1 MGSCQ
6 SVEAPPSVALSHE
19 VLDALVQFRDGDSE
33 GGVALSE
40 LRILV
45 RTLIQDDIVGGAIRE
60 ELVSLELE
68 AEAHSRSCKAPLGE
82 LREQRRIE
90 AEQQEEE
97 ARLAAEAEAALEREL
112 KAAMEAKEA
121 EEAEEAE
128 AKAKELERIE
138 ELKQKQEEAARKL
151 EELRKTPP
159 PVSVL
164 EVFKAPGGAL
174 MRSLTKW
181 QSRTFVVEAG
191 VLYYYESSN
200 LVEGR
205 IEYPYGKNIKGYLSM
220 RNAFVFTDFEDM
232 DPGEIIIRKLSAEQ
246 VREHEIRRA
255 RSSTG
260 GSLADSSK
268 LSNDDAYAY
277 SRAGMEQDDIIIKP
291 ALAYHKMDVVRQL
304 QEHIEFADNNNVG
317 TPLPEENERTLP
329 LTNKK
334 GLAVLKTSRF
344 GLTRNR
350 AKTKDDEETKVDVLD
365 SSSGNASS
373 PAAQA

>member
-1 MGSCQ
+1 M
-6 SVEAPPSVALSHE
+6 
-19 VLDALVQFRDGDSE
+19 
-33 GGVALSE
+33 
-40 LRILV
+40 
-45 RTLIQDDIVGGAIRE
+45 
-60 ELVSLELE
+60 
-68 AEAHSRSCKAPLGE
+68 
-82 LREQRRIE
+82 
-90 AEQQEEE
+90 
-97 ARLAAEAEAALEREL
+97 
-112 KAAMEAKEA
+112 
-121 EEAEEAE
+121 
-128 AKAKELERIE
+128 
-138 ELKQKQEEAARKL
+138 
-151 EELRKTPP
+151 
-159 PVSVL
+159 
-164 EVFKAPGGAL
+164 
-174 MRSLTKW
+174 
-181 QSRTFVVEAG
+181 
-191 VLYYYESSN
+191 LYYYESSN

-246 VREHEIRRA
+246 VREQQIRRA

-334 GLAVLKTSRF
+334 GLAALKTSRF

>member
-6 SVEAPPSVALSHE
+6 SVEAPPSVALPHE
-19 VLDALVQFRDGDSE
+19 VLDTLVQFRDGDSE

-121 EEAEEAE
+121 EEAE
-128 AKAKELERIE
+128 AKAKELERVE

-200 LVEGR
+200 LVKGR

-232 DPGEIIIRKLSAEQ
+232 DPEEIIIRKLSAEQ
-246 VREHEIRRA
+246 TREHEIRRA

-268 LSNDDAYAY
+268 LSNDDAYSYY

-291 ALAYHKMDVVRQL
+291 ALSYHKMDVVRQL

-334 GLAVLKTSRF
+334 GLAALKTSRF

-350 AKTKDDEETKVDVLD
+350 AKTKDDEETKVDVLV